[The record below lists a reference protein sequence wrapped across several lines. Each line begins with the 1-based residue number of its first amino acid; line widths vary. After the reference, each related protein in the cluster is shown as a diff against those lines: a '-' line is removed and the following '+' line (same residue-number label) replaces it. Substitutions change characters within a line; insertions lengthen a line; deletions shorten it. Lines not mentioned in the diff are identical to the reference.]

1 MSATPSHSSPRFE
14 LSTAALWASAFIL
27 AAMVIVQ
34 AGRLVWP
41 LGSSAKADLVASIGD
56 YTALTFNS
64 GNDDVLAVLDGRGEQ
79 LYAYRVQNQNRLELL
94 RAYSV
99 KELFETGR
107 RLGAGRK

>member
-1 MSATPSHSSPRFE
+1 MSSSPAIDSRR
-14 LSTAALWASAFIL
+14 LDLPTAALWASAFIL
-27 AAMVIVQ
+27 SAMVIVQ

-41 LGSSAKADLVASIGD
+41 LGATARADLVSGVGD

-79 LYAYRVQNQNRLELL
+79 LHAYRIQNQNRLELL
-94 RAYSV
+94 RAYSL
-99 KELFETGR
+99 KELFDSGR